1 MGILKTIR
9 GKLLVFSFLL
19 FLLPSLIISFV
30 SYMQAK
36 QGLDELGEKVI
47 KNSVESSLQLIE
59 QTNQEVE
66 SGSITLEE
74 AQERVKTALIGE
86 MDAEG
91 KRPLTYPGNLGE
103 NGYIYVMDPEG
114 TLIGH
119 PTREG
124 DNLWNDQDSSGQ
136 YFIREVKEQALA
148 GGGFTYYEFELPGQ
162 TVVAP
167 KLIYSKVD
175 ENWNWIVASGTYMQ
189 DFNAPA
195 AVLVKGIIITLV
207 VSLALGGG
215 AAVMFSRHLA
225 APLRRLSKQVRQVAQ
240 GNLTVEL
247 GNNDGRQD
255 EVGMLNS
262 GFNEMVS
269 QLKFLISGVEHTIA
283 EIQNTST
290 NLTAVAEETT
300 AFGEDIAKSATE
312 VAKGATRQAS
322 DAEETNRVTLRFA
335 QEIEQLHDK
344 NESMLHSSEKM
355 RTSNKEGLKNLVV
368 LKERSTDSYELVT
381 SMQDVLDSLLGKVR
395 EIEGIVGTI
404 NEISDQTNLL
414 ALNAS
419 IEAARA
425 GEHGKGFAVVAEEVR
440 KLADQTSQATDLV
453 RGTLRGIE
461 AETRVVTNEM
471 SKTFNIIEGQHEAVE
486 TTEKSFTEIESAVEN
501 IICSIED
508 VSRSILQLNASKN
521 TMRAAIER
529 IATISETNAGMTE
542 EVTACVDEQQ
552 KAIQLVTASSN
563 NLSDEIQGLQKSIN
577 KFTIR

>member
-1 MGILKTIR
+1 MGVLKTIR
-9 GKLLVFSFLL
+9 GKLLIFSFLL
-19 FLLPSLIISFV
+19 FLLPSLIIGFV

-47 KNSVESSLQLIE
+47 KNSVETSLQLIE
-59 QTNQEVE
+59 QTNKEVE
-66 SGSITLEE
+66 SGSITIEE

-86 MDAEG
+86 IDGEG
-91 KRPLTYPGNLGE
+91 KRSLSYPGNLGE
-103 NGYIYVMDPEG
+103 NGYIYIMDQDG

-148 GGGFTYYEFELPGQ
+148 GGGFTHYDFELPGQ

-195 AVLVKGIIITLV
+195 AVLVKGIVLTLI
-207 VSLALGGG
+207 VSLVLGGI
-215 AAVMFSRHLA
+215 AAILFSRHLA
-225 APLRRLSKQVRQVAQ
+225 APLRLLSNRVRQVAQ

-247 GNNDGRQD
+247 DNSERQD
-255 EVGMLNS
+255 EVGILNR

-269 QLKFLISGVEHTIA
+269 QLKVLISDVEHTIA

-300 AFGEDIAKSATE
+300 AFGEDIVKSATE
-312 VAKGATRQAS
+312 VAKGASQQAA
-322 DAEETNRVTLRFA
+322 DAEETSKVTMHFA
-335 QEIEQLHDK
+335 QEIDQLQDK
-344 NESMLHSSEKM
+344 NKSMLYSSEEM
-355 RTSNKEGLKNLVV
+355 RISNKEGLNHLVV
-368 LKERSTDSYELVT
+368 LKERSTESYDLIT
-381 SMQDVLDSLLGKVR
+381 SMQNVLESLIRKVR

-440 KLADQTSQATDLV
+440 KLADQTSQATELV
-453 RGTLRGIE
+453 RNTLQGIE
-461 AETRVVTNEM
+461 TETKLVTNEM
-471 SKTFNIIEGQHEAVE
+471 SKTFTIVQGQHEAVE
-486 TTEKSFTEIESAVEN
+486 TTEKSFNEIESAVGN
-501 IICSIED
+501 IIESIED
-508 VSRSILQLNASKN
+508 VSKSILQLHASKN
-521 TMRAAIER
+521 TMLASIER

-542 EVTACVDEQQ
+542 EVTASVDEQQ
-552 KAIQLVTASSN
+552 KAVKLVTDSSN
-563 NLSDEIQGLQKSIN
+563 NLSEEIQGLQESIK